1 MKKVLLIA
9 AAAAFVI
16 GGMATTAS
24 AGALGKCKACHS
36 FKAGEGHKTG
46 PNLAGIVG
54 RTMGGTDFTKYKSYL
69 KAQKAAGATWNPC
82 NLRAWIADSKGV
94 AKAAGLK
101 TGMPKQKLKGAK
113 ADAAIEALKA
123 L

>member
-36 FKAGEGHKTG
+36 FDAGGKHKTG
-46 PNLAGIVG
+46 PNLAGIMG
-54 RTMGGTDFTKYKSYL
+54 STMGGTDFKKYKSYL
-69 KAQKAAGATWNPC
+69 KAQKAAGVTWNDD
-82 NLRAWIADSKGV
+82 NMREWLGNSKTM

-101 TGMPKQKLKGAK
+101 TGMPKQRLKGAK
-113 ADAAIEALKA
+113 LDAAMTALKA

>member
-1 MKKVLLIA
+1 MKKVLLTA

-24 AGALGKCKACHS
+24 AGALGKCKACHT
-36 FKAGEGHKTG
+36 FEAGGKHKTG
-46 PNLAGIVG
+46 PNLGGIMG
-54 RTMGGTDFTKYKSYL
+54 QTMGGTDFKKYKSYL
-69 KAQKAAGATWNPC
+69 KAQNAAGVKWNEA
-82 NLRAWIADSKGV
+82 NMREWLTDSKGM

-101 TGMPKQKLKGAK
+101 SGMPKQRLKGAK
-113 ADAAIEALKA
+113 LDAAIAELKT

>member
-1 MKKVLLIA
+1 MKKVLLTA

-36 FKAGEGHKTG
+36 FDAGGKHKTG
-46 PNLAGIVG
+46 PNLAGIMG
-54 RTMGGTDFTKYKSYL
+54 RTMGGTDYKKYKSYL
-69 KAQKAAGATWNPC
+69 KAQKAAGVKWNET
-82 NLRAWIADSKGV
+82 NMKEWLTDSKGM

-101 TGMPKQKLKGAK
+101 SSMPKQKLKGAK
-113 ADAAIEALKA
+113 LDAAIAELKA